1 MIYIQI
7 YIFSFFL
14 SKLLVLYTMLVK
26 EIKRVQLNLLFF
38 FTIFFFFFV
47 CTCINPL
54 QAIIKSTPKVPIFQ

>member
-38 FTIFFFFFV
+38 LQFFFFFV

>member
-38 FTIFFFFFV
+38 FYNFFFLFR
-47 CTCINPL
+47 L
-54 QAIIKSTPKVPIFQ
+54 HLH

>member
-14 SKLLVLYTMLVK
+14 SKLLVLYTMLVR

-38 FTIFFFFFV
+38 FTIFFSFSSAPAL
-47 CTCINPL
+47 IPYKRL
-54 QAIIKSTPKVPIFQ
+54 